1 MLLCDLVIVI
11 NHFLPRR
18 VLSVSSST
26 AWLAVSSMTD
36 LIFCPGQALLIII
49 PDLISR
55 RDYLEVKNTN
65 FSYYSFGFIEDTGL
79 YYPVNSASERFLLK
93 GS

>member
-1 MLLCDLVIVI
+1 
-11 NHFLPRR
+11 
-18 VLSVSSST
+18 
-26 AWLAVSSMTD
+26 MTD
-36 LIFCPGQALLIII
+36 LILSLGQALLIII

-55 RDYLEVKNTN
+55 RDHLEVKDSN

-79 YYPVNSASERFLLK
+79 YYPVNSASERFPLK